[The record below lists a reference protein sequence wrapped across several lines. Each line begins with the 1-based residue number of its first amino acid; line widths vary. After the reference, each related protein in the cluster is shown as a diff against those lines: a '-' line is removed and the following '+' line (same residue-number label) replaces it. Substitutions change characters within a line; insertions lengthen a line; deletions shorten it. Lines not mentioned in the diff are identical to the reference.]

1 MSTPTIIDARFMGAF
16 SEAKALYGNGLD
28 RRIAK
33 AREFL
38 DDPTLSH
45 HNRIKVLVLLSALLK
60 DGEDANACHADA
72 EALWILSRRRDPE
85 GQSEAVN
92 YLLAE
97 TRICLDELA
106 EILRTEGQEEFDLD
120 DAVDDAQA
128 MILKTFLPDLPA
140 MVELCAHNLQTT
152 HHEAPVAAGEAH
164 QDTNFEPFMSFRSS
178 GASQLAGLGP

>member
-128 MILKTFLPDLPA
+128 MMYNLALQHDDHRRPSCQTYLPWYKTPVSIPLA
-140 MVELCAHNLQTT
+140 NVRICAHTAGSNRTS
-152 HHEAPVAAGEAH
+152 APCQFLV
-164 QDTNFEPFMSFRSS
+164 
-178 GASQLAGLGP
+178 